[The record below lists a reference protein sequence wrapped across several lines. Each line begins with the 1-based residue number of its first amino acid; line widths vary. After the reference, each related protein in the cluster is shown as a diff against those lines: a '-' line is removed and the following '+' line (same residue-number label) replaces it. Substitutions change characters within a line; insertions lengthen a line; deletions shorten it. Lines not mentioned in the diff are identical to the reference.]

1 MSGYQQTTSERVLHP
16 QVLRRPHRLTRTA
29 RAHSSGDAW
38 NRLPTRTIET
48 QRNYPQSYLRRRQ
61 RGGTLRKSTL
71 GRGKLKPGKN
81 FVCPSNL
88 TASSLSLGSSRA
100 FGTNRSS
107 HRLPVGTSLR
117 TRSQTGR
124 VKTSLGMDA
133 RWTSSRVQ
141 STEKTREASFGCV
154 TGVLSIWPMARHG
167 RCIWYGSG

>member
-1 MSGYQQTTSERVLHP
+1 MSGSQQTTSERALRRGMLHP
-16 QVLRRPHRLTRTA
+16 QVVRRPHRLTRTA
-29 RAHSSGDAW
+29 RAHTSGDAW
-38 NRLPTRTIET
+38 NRLPTHTIET
-48 QRNYPQSYLRRRQ
+48 QRNCPQSYPRRRR
-61 RGGTLRKSTL
+61 RGGTLTRSTL
-71 GRGKLKPGKN
+71 GRGRSKPGKN

-100 FGTNRSS
+100 FGTNSSS

-141 STEKTREASFGCV
+141 STEKTRAASN
-154 TGVLSIWPMARHG
+154 SMWPTT
-167 RCIWYGSG
+167 